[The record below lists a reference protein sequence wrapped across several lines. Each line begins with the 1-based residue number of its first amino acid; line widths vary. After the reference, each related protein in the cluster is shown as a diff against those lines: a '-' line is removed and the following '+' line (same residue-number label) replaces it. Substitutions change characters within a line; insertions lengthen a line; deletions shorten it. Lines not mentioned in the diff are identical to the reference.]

1 MVLTMAA
8 VADNKKILLDSIDL
22 NIDYRIQPGK
32 KWLTS
37 FNVRIDLGR
46 GMTRRERTILFNSA
60 RLCEVSRI
68 LAGDK
73 TFEYEL
79 IP

>member
-1 MVLTMAA
+1 MAA
-8 VADNKKILLDSIDL
+8 VADNKKILLDTVEVKIDH
-22 NIDYRIQPGK
+22 RIQPGK

-46 GMTRRERTILFNSA
+46 GLTRRERTILLNSA
-60 RLCEVSRI
+60 RFCEVTKL
-68 LAGDK
+68 LAGEK

-79 IP
+79 LPDAS